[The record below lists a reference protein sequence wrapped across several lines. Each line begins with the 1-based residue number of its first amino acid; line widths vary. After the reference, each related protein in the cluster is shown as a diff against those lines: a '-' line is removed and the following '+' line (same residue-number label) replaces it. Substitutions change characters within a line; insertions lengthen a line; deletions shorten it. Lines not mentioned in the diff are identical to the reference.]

1 MRGDATEAAGGACG
15 AADPLSAAV
24 VGAPALA
31 ALTAEWRD
39 LAANAVEPNAFYSP
53 AMLVPALEAFADERP
68 AVVIA
73 RDGEGRLA
81 GLAPIALQRG
91 YSRLPV
97 PYVATWMHKH
107 CFFAAPLVRPGY
119 ENAFFRALFDL
130 AESRGAFLRLR
141 HLDAEGPLFAAAAAV
156 AADTGRLSAQSARYE
171 RAMLRAPWSTD
182 DYLKIS
188 LNGKRRKEL
197 RRRRAR
203 LEEAG
208 ALRFETSAAGDD
220 FDAWADDFMT
230 LEASGWKGAA
240 GTAMRQDPASERF
253 FRDAVRR
260 AAGTG
265 EARFFRLM
273 LGARP
278 IAAAVNFQSG
288 AVSYSFKIAY
298 DEAYSRF
305 SPGVMMETD
314 MMKALEGAP
323 GLAFVDSCAKT
334 GHPMIDR
341 LWRGRRVIAALN
353 ISRRGPAA
361 KAVFRLLTILEAA
374 SEKARAARRKSTE
387 PDGDDDL

>member
-1 MRGDATEAAGGACG
+1 MRGDATEVAGAACG
-15 AADPLSAAV
+15 FAGPLSAAV
-24 VGAPALA
+24 IGAPALA

-53 AMLVPALEAFADERP
+53 AMLVPALEAFADEGP
-68 AVVIA
+68 ALVIA
-73 RDGEGRLA
+73 RDGGGRLA

-107 CFFAAPLVRPGY
+107 CFFAAPLVRQGY
-119 ENAFFRALFDL
+119 ERAFFRAIFDL
-130 AESRGAFLRLR
+130 AESRGAFFRLR
-141 HLDAEGPLFAAAAAV
+141 HLDAKGPLFAAAAAV
-156 AADTGRLSAQSARYE
+156 AAETGRLAAPSARYE
-171 RAMLRAPWSTD
+171 RAMLQAPWSTD
-182 DYLKIS
+182 EYLKVS
-188 LNGKRRKEL
+188 LNAKRRKEM

-203 LEEAG
+203 LEEEG
-208 ALRFETSAAGDD
+208 ALRFEMSAAGDD
-220 FDAWADDFMT
+220 FDAWADDFMA

-253 FRDAVRR
+253 FKEAVRS
-260 AAGTG
+260 AAAAD
-265 EARFFRLM
+265 EVRFFRLM
-273 LGARP
+273 LGART

-334 GHPMIDR
+334 SHPMIDR
-341 LWRGRRVIAALN
+341 LWRGRRAIAALN
-353 ISRRGPAA
+353 VSRRGLAA
-361 KAVFRLLTILEAA
+361 KSVFRLLTILESA
-374 SEKARAARRKSTE
+374 SEKTRAAKRKSTE